1 MTLTFCRRGLVVIFD
16 FDWRRD
22 FHLLGLGKLK
32 RKAMILCKLD
42 AVSGG
47 RPFTLHHR
55 HKMSLFHTHQHTQ
68 DQPPTNVQTRPWMR
82 STNLFTTHL
91 AGHGVLREVPR
102 AVEVLPA
109 RAAELARFVR
119 RGGGAPGGG
128 GARDVARGGRRLDAR
143 CVDDVLRGDGRA
155 QLRVCEKHASNTN
168 KNSDMWRR
176 VVRSSVSARN
186 TRQIQTRT
194 VTCGDASCVAS
205 RGQLEVKQNFSAL
218 TKTMTGKL
226 QVVSNVAS
234 NAASVFNL

>member
-1 MTLTFCRRGLVVIFD
+1 MLRVVPRACEHLLTQVTSVLLQRGPGARPGSGRRRHLGFLGGWRRGGFDRSLGRFWMTLTFCRRGLVVIFD

-176 VVRSSVSARN
+176 VVCGFARA
-186 TRQIQTRT
+186 T
-194 VTCGDASCVAS
+194 
-205 RGQLEVKQNFSAL
+205 
-218 TKTMTGKL
+218 
-226 QVVSNVAS
+226 
-234 NAASVFNL
+234 